1 MNLFSFFIAD
11 YGDNANDLEEPKD
24 VPTCIVSGCNFRF
37 NSKQKRFKVYPFPEA
52 ENIVTK
58 WLQKLGISNL
68 NPSPL
73 SLSGVC
79 YRHFHEH
86 DIVLT
91 HERNKSGHVRIK
103 KRLKPSAVPSL
114 HLTNDSSNSKYKQ
127 FPTTR
132 EQKEEIVN
140 AKHNENGWWSCNSC
154 SSGNFLFFFEL
165 FAHWR
170 ECHDFNPNLLK
181 YHYEKITL
189 DNQIDRDVIL
199 AQDGWACQACEG
211 GEKFDHKFQ
220 LVSHWHKHHSNPD
233 VTYEVCQWC
242 SELFSSPECSTLV
255 RAYYKKKH

>member
-1 MNLFSFFIAD
+1 MSFS
-11 YGDNANDLEEPKD
+11 
-24 VPTCIVSGCNFRF
+24 
-37 NSKQKRFKVYPFPEA
+37 
-52 ENIVTK
+52 VTSC
-58 WLQKLGISNL
+58 WPRLPASAW
-68 NPSPL
+68 PPVRSSSP
-73 SLSGVC
+73 SLS
-79 YRHFHEH
+79 RMTRWSS
-86 DIVLT
+86 LSSMS
-91 HERNKSGHVRIK
+91 SGT
-103 KRLKPSAVPSL
+103 PW
-114 HLTNDSSNSKYKQ
+114 Q
-127 FPTTR
+127 TR
-132 EQKEEIVN
+132 WRS
-140 AKHNENGWWSCNSC
+140 ENMTFWSCNSC

-211 GEKFDHKFQ
+211 REKFDHKFQ

-255 RAYYKKKH
+255 RAYYKKDRKHKIIY